1 MKVCCH
7 TNLDLQNEVWP
18 VELPCLP
25 AVGHTIVSRTRHAV
39 RRHSQFQL
47 ELQVVSIKWEFSNI
61 TNEWLPVIKLHMTEW
76 QKHLPGEGEGVQ
88 DGSITAFY
96 QWYAPAVGKSVGS
109 FI

>member
-1 MKVCCH
+1 MRVRCH
-7 TNLDLQNEVWP
+7 TNLDLSNEVWP
-18 VELPCLP
+18 AELPCLP
-25 AVGHTIVSRTRHAV
+25 AVGHTIVSRTQ
-39 RRHSQFQL
+39 HSQFQL

-61 TNEWLPVIKLHMTEW
+61 TNEWLPIIELHMTKW
-76 QKHLPGEGEGVQ
+76 QKHLPGKGEGVQ